1 MANDNCVIE
10 SEAFTKLKIYS
21 NLCLILE
28 YESIPTSAAF
38 NSSACVLYTLILW
51 CDPQTSY
58 DLSAKSIGMCCHCFL
73 HASPVWHRFPPTAF
87 ANLLKRPLL
96 FVFVVQGRVPF
107 WLHSGSFYGF
117 KREPSTTRENNFLQ
131 IPFLLVVFLLHVRQ
145 ELLLHLTLSEFEQ
158 HHTFPIE
165 DLNT

>member
-1 MANDNCVIE
+1 MKCMKRILCHKLKTVKIKLKTFIYVANDNCVIE

-51 CDPQTSY
+51 CDLTPKHHTI
-58 DLSAKSIGMCCHCFL
+58 LAPKALVCVVI
-73 HASPVWHRFPPTAF
+73 ASSMRLLFGIIFPFT
-87 ANLLKRPLL
+87 RPLL

-107 WLHSGSFYGF
+107 
-117 KREPSTTRENNFLQ
+117 
-131 IPFLLVVFLLHVRQ
+131 
-145 ELLLHLTLSEFEQ
+145 
-158 HHTFPIE
+158 
-165 DLNT
+165 